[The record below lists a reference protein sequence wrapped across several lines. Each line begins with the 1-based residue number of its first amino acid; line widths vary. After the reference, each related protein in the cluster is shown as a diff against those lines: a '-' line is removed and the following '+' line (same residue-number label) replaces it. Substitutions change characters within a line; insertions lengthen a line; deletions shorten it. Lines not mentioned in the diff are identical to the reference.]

1 MAGDIPRPLRR
12 GLFAFCLNSD
22 DARMAGD
29 IPRPLR
35 RGDNMAFT
43 KDGNYNMAGDIPRPL
58 RRGVSS
64 GALSDLS
71 AMAGVRGCGC
81 FFWPGLNVL
90 AGVKC
95 LSTRARKP
103 LSALPCYPKA
113 NILAGIRMD
122 IHNEA
127 N

>member
-12 GLFAFCLNSD
+12 GSAL
-22 DARMAGD
+22 
-29 IPRPLR
+29 PRHTL
-35 RGDNMAFT
+35 
-43 KDGNYNMAGDIPRPL
+43 KLCSMAGDIPRPL

-113 NILAGIRMD
+113 NILVGIRMD